1 MEAPENPTMLPVQ
14 LQTPGAVAVAVVM
27 QLQVVQEVVALLF
40 FVLQILLL
48 QQALDMQKQ
57 LLAQIKFGHLQ
68 ATGQ

>member
-1 MEAPENPTMLPVQ
+1 MR
-14 LQTPGAVAVAVVM
+14 AVVVAVVM